1 MYVLLFSASY
11 VEIKRIVKEDVNCFC
26 TKLFKT
32 CCLCS
37 KLLLGLHFRDV
48 VLLST
53 NEFKIKTSREIHVR
67 LPSITSYKENN
78 HIVHV

>member
-53 NEFKIKTSREIHVR
+53 NEFKIKPVARFMLDFQVLRVTKKI
-67 LPSITSYKENN
+67 I
-78 HIVHV
+78 I

>member
-1 MYVLLFSASY
+1 MNILLFSASD

-26 TKLFKT
+26 TQVSKT

-37 KLLLGLHFRDV
+37 KLLLGLHFIDV

-53 NEFKIKTSREIHVR
+53 NEFEIKPVARFMLDCQVR
-67 LPSITSYKENN
+67 TSYKESN